1 MIDYL
6 ERNFEIGYR
15 ASSSSV
21 SRDIHDSRQCICEP
35 KAVKILWYIDGI
47 I

>member
-21 SRDIHDSRQCICEP
+21 SRDIHDIAGSVFVNQQ
-35 KAVKILWYIDGI
+35 L
-47 I
+47 